1 MAGKLRKVWAVIGSE
16 GKIGSNSLAVVG
28 WDLVS
33 INATWFVAKS
43 TIAATT
49 PVIEWVVLGEKT
61 FASDNETVA
70 QATLD
75 YAVKSDEMRVE
86 LPTVTDLTQAHINDK
101 FDINASQQ
109 VVLTAAWTQVQL
121 VEIVSTRVG
130 SFKLL

>member
-1 MAGKLRKVWAVIGSE
+1 
-16 GKIGSNSLAVVG
+16 
-28 WDLVS
+28 
-33 INATWFVAKS
+33 
-43 TIAATT
+43 
-49 PVIEWVVLGEKT
+49 
-61 FASDNETVA
+61 
-70 QATLD
+70 
-75 YAVKSDEMRVE
+75 MRVE